1 MHPPD
6 RDKPAALD
14 QRLVRAL
21 DHPVRVKFLK
31 LLADREKLSPAAA
44 LPLLEMSGVTLGNLT
59 YHARVLDLIELIEP
73 TDEPTPHG
81 GAFFRATSKGELAIA
96 VLGF

>member
-1 MHPPD
+1 MHVPD
-6 RDKPAALD
+6 GDKPAALD

-31 LLADREKLSPAAA
+31 LLAERESLSPEAA
-44 LPLLEMSGVTLGNLT
+44 LPLLESSEVALGNLT
-59 YHARVLDLIELIEP
+59 YHARVLDQIDLIEP
-73 TDEPTPHG
+73 TEEPTQHG
-81 GAFFRATSKGELAIA
+81 GASFRATSKGELAIA

>member
-1 MHPPD
+1 MHVPD
-6 RDKPAALD
+6 GDKPAALD

-31 LLADREKLSPAAA
+31 LLADRESLSPVTA
-44 LPLLEMSGVTLGNLT
+44 LPLLELDGVALGNLT
-59 YHARVLDLIELIEP
+59 YHVRVLDQIDLVEP
-73 TDEPTPHG
+73 SGEPNEHG
-81 GAFFRATSKGELAIA
+81 GASFRATSKGELALA